1 MFASEQST
9 PPLALGPQI
18 YQIHPLN
25 AAFYGQQTFLAS
37 LLGCESKSKH
47 LNRNF
52 SVCVLL
58 HYLKVALMPF
68 YVSARQRKW
77 SKPSGSHYGG
87 GESFLAYAN
96 ETQFRK
102 ECCQG
107 AGSSSR
113 SPPEEPYMPYVFR
126 GRQKNV

>member
-1 MFASEQST
+1 
-9 PPLALGPQI
+9 
-18 YQIHPLN
+18 
-25 AAFYGQQTFLAS
+25 
-37 LLGCESKSKH
+37 
-47 LNRNF
+47 
-52 SVCVLL
+52 VCVLL